1 MTNNAHILPQIL
13 QNVPPALGVLLRDW
27 IRDDIVF
34 GKLTASIGVSIRY
47 AYLIVE
53 KFIHM
58 HLSESTAAHTSVH
71 RRSLLSLE
79 ATEQN
84 TTNIKDRPI
93 RVGRNLLQQ
102 KIDLSI
108 FQVSD
113 RAISNIMQNAEKN
126 VAVFETRQQEFNN
139 IFEST
144 AGGSC
149 VIDYGVVFNSI
160 IRNFAT
166 FLDRDGWK
174 TKKTCT
180 QAESIL
186 FSGQDILCPIV
197 QQPLKRVLN
206 NTNVLIKYYQYMALS
221 TCLKNMSISCIPV
234 AAYSPTGISKALPSV
249 SITNVSVV
257 DQQSLSVEN
266 DIFSRSIISMFYT
279 ISTVAGFNY
288 LDSTNLI
295 LSFASIEALDNETLY
310 QEMTQ
315 KNQFSLGRI
324 TRDLL
329 TCDFEDTI
337 YCEKKN
343 LKLLDSFVAMF
354 VILLVISYTI
364 PVPSVPYYFM
374 WFFGLSYGVLYLSY
388 NYSILCFPRIPTCL
402 GTGIHELTQTIFPA
416 MIYMPRSLYDFEK
429 CDNQLNLKS
438 QYQNVIP
445 RPVCGKSCLKSPF
458 GTGPILNIIASI
470 EIVIRKESPSYTLSI
485 MHYTRYFLTSSEVDD
500 YNKTID
506 SILDNYIKNVDD
518 YQLGLVIC
526 ISINSYKI
534 ISLII
539 FLILLLP
546 FIVKIIFMG
555 INVVIV
561 LLMKTVFITQIEQ
574 NTDEL

>member
-1 MTNNAHILPQIL
+1 M
-13 QNVPPALGVLLRDW
+13 
-27 IRDDIVF
+27 
-34 GKLTASIGVSIRY
+34 K
-47 AYLIVE
+47 
-53 KFIHM
+53 
-58 HLSESTAAHTSVH
+58 
-71 RRSLLSLE
+71 
-79 ATEQN
+79 
-84 TTNIKDRPI
+84 
-93 RVGRNLLQQ
+93 
-102 KIDLSI
+102 
-108 FQVSD
+108 
-113 RAISNIMQNAEKN
+113 NAEKN
-126 VAVFETRQQEFNN
+126 VAVFETRQKDFNN

-160 IRNFAT
+160 IFNFAT

-221 TCLKNMSISCIPV
+221 TCLKNMSISCIPP

-257 DQQSLSVEN
+257 DQQSLSAEN
-266 DIFSRSIISMFYT
+266 DVFSSSIIGMFYT
-279 ISTVAGFNY
+279 ISAIAGFNY

-295 LSFASIEALDNETLY
+295 LSFASVDALDNETLY
-310 QEMTQ
+310 KEMTK

-364 PVPSVPYYFM
+364 PIPSVPYYLM
-374 WFFGLSYGVLYLSY
+374 WVSGLSYGVLYLSY

-416 MIYMPRSLYDFEK
+416 MISMPRSLYDFEK
-429 CDNQLNLKS
+429 CDNQLNLKLE
-438 QYQNVIP
+438 YQNVIP
-445 RPVCGKSCLKSPF
+445 RPVCGKSCLQSPF
-458 GTGPILNIIASI
+458 GTGPILNIIAAT
-470 EIVIRKESPSYTLSI
+470 EIVIRRESPSYTLSI
-485 MHYTRYFLTSSEVDD
+485 VEYTRFILTSSEVDD
-500 YNKTID
+500 YTKTID

-526 ISINSYKI
+526 IAINSYKI

-555 INVVIV
+555 INVVVV
-561 LLMKTVFITQIEQ
+561 LLMKTVFITQVEQ
-574 NTDEL
+574 DTDQL